1 MALTSQAL
9 HDWPGVTRF
18 GGSRCV
24 CVQVRRLR
32 DVVHD
37 QDLSIVDRLCSIVHL
52 VFFPIYVRLIFSA
65 PFYSFLK
72 IVFFGGDQ
80 VLHKS
85 NIISTNLTI
94 QSE

>member
-1 MALTSQAL
+1 M
-9 HDWPGVTRF
+9 
-18 GGSRCV
+18 CV
-24 CVQVRRLR
+24 CPGERRLR

-37 QDLSIVDRLCSIVHL
+37 QDLSVIDRLCSFVHL
-52 VFFPIYVRLIFSA
+52 VFLPIHVLLIFSTS
-65 PFYSFLK
+65 FYSYLE
-72 IVFFGGDQ
+72 IVSFGGDQ

>member
-1 MALTSQAL
+1 M
-9 HDWPGVTRF
+9 
-18 GGSRCV
+18 

-37 QDLSIVDRLCSIVHL
+37 QDLSIIARLCSFVHL
-52 VFFPIYVRLIFSA
+52 VFLPIHVLFIFA
-65 PFYSFLK
+65 TFFFSFSE
-72 IVFFGGDQ
+72 IVSFGGDQ

-94 QSE
+94 RGE

>member
-1 MALTSQAL
+1 
-9 HDWPGVTRF
+9 
-18 GGSRCV
+18 V

-37 QDLSIVDRLCSIVHL
+37 QDLSIVDRLCSFIHL
-52 VFFPIYVRLIFSA
+52 VFLSIYVRLLFSTL
-65 PFYSFLK
+65 FFSFLK
-72 IVFFGGDQ
+72 SVSFGGDQ

-85 NIISTNLTI
+85 NIISINLTI

>member
-1 MALTSQAL
+1 M
-9 HDWPGVTRF
+9 
-18 GGSRCV
+18 CV
-24 CVQVRRLR
+24 CPGERRLR

-37 QDLSIVDRLCSIVHL
+37 QDLSVIDRLCSFVHL
-52 VFFPIYVRLIFSA
+52 VFLPIHVLLIFPTS
-65 PFYSFLK
+65 FYSYLE
-72 IVFFGGDQ
+72 IVSFGGDQ